1 MAAESRKARDL
12 ALLDAIDAVPRES
25 FEATRL
31 WRVVRDGRDPT
42 LGSPSQS
49 RWCNGEF
56 DVLYTSFDRD
66 GAIAEIHA
74 LLSEQ
79 PVFPSKM
86 IWRCY
91 ELEVR
96 PEKVLRLADMSALEK
111 LGVDISAYRER
122 RYDRTRSIADA
133 AFFLGFD
140 AVAAPSAR
148 WNCQNLVLFTDRFAP
163 DDIRLTSDR
172 GVLIDWAAWRRQH
185 QVKR

>member
-1 MAAESRKARDL
+1 MATELRKARDL
-12 ALLDAIDAVPRES
+12 ALLDAIDALPRIS
-25 FEATRL
+25 FEGRVR
-31 WRVVRDGRDPT
+31 RVVLEGRDPT
-42 LGSPSQS
+42 FGSPSQR

-96 PEKVLRLADMSALEK
+96 PEKVLRLADMAALEK
-111 LGVDISAYRER
+111 LGVDASVYRER
-122 RYDRTRSIADA
+122 RYDRTRSTADTA
-133 AFFLGFD
+133 LLLGFD
-140 AVAAPSAR
+140 GLAAPSAR
-148 WNCQNLVLFTDRFAP
+148 WNCQNLMLFTGRLSP
-163 DDIRLTSDR
+163 GGVGLTSDR
-172 GVLIDWAAWRRQH
+172 GARIDWAAWRRRH
-185 QVKR
+185 QSRR